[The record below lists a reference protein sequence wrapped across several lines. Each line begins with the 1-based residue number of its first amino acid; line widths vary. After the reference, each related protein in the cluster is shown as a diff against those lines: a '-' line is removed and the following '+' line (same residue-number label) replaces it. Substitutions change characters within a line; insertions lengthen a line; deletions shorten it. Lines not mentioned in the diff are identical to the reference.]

1 MQGKNISATLL
12 AAAFSTGFCV
22 TAAEEGAVRIGY
34 VQVRDHSGRVPNV
47 AVLNEQLSA
56 RLNTAGYETVEL
68 RFQSPATVEAA
79 ARRAGCQY
87 VLYTEVLEVRRP
99 ASDKV
104 AGMMLKLA
112 GSGPVEHLTEV
123 EVQFR
128 LFGMD
133 EIFPRVAGSTSARG
147 KVQGEPLVTSRVLN
161 FSGAGAS
168 YYAPPRPSGS
178 KEGYEASAAR
188 VAFDAVFNKQARMV
202 AAGVRRG
209 PRLVDAE

>member
-1 MQGKNISATLL
+1 MQGKHITATLL
-12 AAAFSTGFCV
+12 VAAFSTNLCV
-22 TAAEEGAVRIGY
+22 MAAEESSVRIGY
-34 VQVRDHSGRVPNV
+34 VQVRDHSGRVADV

-56 RLNTAGYETVEL
+56 RLNSAGYETVEL
-68 RFQSPATVEAA
+68 RFQSPAAVEAA

-87 VLYTEVLEVRRP
+87 ILYTEVLEVRRP

-104 AGMMLKLA
+104 AAVVLKLA
-112 GSGPVEHLTEV
+112 GSRPVEHSAEV

-147 KVQGEPLVTSRVLN
+147 KAQGEPLVTSRVLS

-168 YYAPPRPSGS
+168 YFAPPRQSEPI
-178 KEGYEASAAR
+178 EGYEDSAPR
-188 VAFDAVFNKQARMV
+188 RAFDAVFDKQARMV
-202 AAGVRRG
+202 ANGVRRG
-209 PRLVDAE
+209 PTRIDVE